1 MQEMR
6 PNSIVGITFSVKPE
20 IVLLLLLNIYYLTL
34 CEIFKCVAYLKNNK
48 VTEMRVLNGGQEKAI
63 AFPRIFRFY

>member
-6 PNSIVGITFSVKPE
+6 PNSIAGITFSVKPE
-20 IVLLLLLNIYYLTL
+20 IVLLLLLNLTL
-34 CEIFKCVAYLKNNK
+34 CEMFKCVAHLKNNK
-48 VTEMRVLNGGQEKAI
+48 VTEMRVLNGGQEKA